1 MERIDDRAARFDDRL
16 YGESDQP
23 SNIILRNDIEA
34 PGHHVPEKWLRARV
48 RGWLERIESPDLAFW
63 VGTYTAD
70 GRWIFCSSNADSWA
84 PKPYRQEYAMNV
96 CRHINKQCSMGGAW
110 LVGWIRGGREFYMLW
125 KDPDGDLTI
134 PIECDK
140 PFIVLR
146 DYTVFDW
153 ENHCQAAL
161 GVYSEQQRMLEMT
174 NSQQVKVAQGE
185 RASPQHLDSVPPVSI
200 L

>member
-1 MERIDDRAARFDDRL
+1 MNRTDDRAALADDRL
-16 YGESDQP
+16 YGEAGQP
-23 SNIILRNDIEA
+23 STIILSDAAE
-34 PGHHVPEKWLRARV
+34 HVHQMPEQWLRSRV

-70 GRWIFCSSNADSWA
+70 GRWIFCSSDADSWA

-110 LVGWIRGGREFYMLW
+110 LVGWIRGGREFYLLW

-146 DYTVFDW
+146 NYTVFDW
-153 ENHCQAAL
+153 ETHCQAAL
-161 GVYSEQQRMLEMT
+161 GVYSEHKRNLEMT
-174 NSQQVKVAQGE
+174 DSQQVKVAQGE
-185 RASPQHLDSVPPVSI
+185 RPSPQHLNSAPPVGI